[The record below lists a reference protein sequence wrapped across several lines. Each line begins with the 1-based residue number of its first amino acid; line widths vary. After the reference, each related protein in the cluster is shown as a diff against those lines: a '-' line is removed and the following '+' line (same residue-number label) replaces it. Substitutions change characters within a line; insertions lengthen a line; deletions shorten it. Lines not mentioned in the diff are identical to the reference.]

1 MEEFLSENDYNK
13 TILGYRV
20 GNTFIDVKYEDCI
33 KRYEY
38 SLRLEKLIL
47 SQMEKQIEQKFE
59 EEYDDKKVNLER
71 QFLYTIME
79 SVCTVGFGAQ
89 CIISNDT
96 VLSGVTLF
104 CAGVAVANGCY
115 ALIKN
120 NELNKLEKIN
130 FFVTHKD
137 MLKKHGLTVNTASNK
152 SLRKLKKL
160 TRK

>member
-59 EEYDDKKVNLER
+59 EEYDDKKVA
-71 QFLYTIME
+71 YIGISTPDTYYYG
-79 SVCTVGFGAQ
+79 VCMYSWVW
-89 CIISNDT
+89 CSMH
-96 VLSGVTLF
+96 
-104 CAGVAVANGCY
+104 Y
-115 ALIKN
+115 IK
-120 NELNKLEKIN
+120 
-130 FFVTHKD
+130 
-137 MLKKHGLTVNTASNK
+137 
-152 SLRKLKKL
+152 
-160 TRK
+160 